1 MNERFPYNPEWPVSA
16 KFYARLCERVRS
28 ILVGLQSYEA
38 WREKAIL
45 HQMVRYI
52 STGKSAA
59 SATNKDTIGRVIF
72 QSLRAEIDSA
82 IERSRRARASAA
94 RRKAAKQAAA
104 VTHLSDLSDNSDL
117 SDLSDNS
124 DRPTLP
130 SDSSE
135 KSEKSE
141 KSDLSDLSERSE
153 LSEMSALT
161 RPVFVKGVA
170 SLGGYRDFA

>member
-28 ILVGLQSYEA
+28 ILVSLQCYEA

-59 SATNKDTIGRVIF
+59 AATNKDTIGRVIF

-94 RRKAAKQAAA
+94 RRKAAKQAPA
-104 VTHLSDLSDNSDL
+104 TQKSDISDISDISDL

-135 KSEKSE
+135 
-141 KSDLSDLSERSE
+141 R
-153 LSEMSALT
+153 SEMSALT